1 MKKQEKCF
9 QAVDGRMLKVVHRK
23 SALLFELTED
33 AKGHKFSFHFDAET
47 FRALIQHI
55 DESAAVS
62 WDKLVIKEADSFG
75 NDYWEY
81 YSKELDN
88 NGYLSIK
95 PLVLDTERPVLESLE
110 LYKFNKAKM
119 GTFLFDARACVEKMK
134 VVHA

>member
-23 SALLFELTED
+23 SALFFELTED
-33 AKGHKFSFHFDAET
+33 AKGFRFSFRFDAET
-47 FRALIQHI
+47 FQALIQYI
-55 DESAAVS
+55 EESASAS
-62 WDKLVIKEADSFG
+62 WDKLVIKEVDSFG

-95 PLVLDTERPVLESLE
+95 PLLLDVERPALESLE

-119 GTFLFDARACVEKMK
+119 GTFLFDARACVENMK

>member
-33 AKGHKFSFHFDAET
+33 AKGYKFAFRFSAET
-47 FRALIQHI
+47 FQALVRYIE
-55 DESAAVS
+55 ESAAAS

-75 NDYWEY
+75 SDYWEY
-81 YSKELDN
+81 YSRELDN
-88 NGYLSIK
+88 NGYLSVNPGVID
-95 PLVLDTERPVLESLE
+95 VERPALESLE

-119 GTFLFDARACVEKMK
+119 GTFLFDARACAEKMK